1 MLRVTAECLQLVQK
15 ESRSTIAFANRAD
28 LANREIGLD
37 DREIGLS
44 FSEARR
50 RPSWIGLDLSSE
62 RGREDSGISEGKIN
76 L

>member
-15 ESRSTIAFANRAD
+15 ESRSTIAFANRAG
-28 LANREIGLD
+28 LADREIGLD

-44 FSEARR
+44 FSEVRR